1 MSVETEE
8 RVVEC
13 LSMAR
18 EAADKADAAVSPAET
33 RFWLRMKE
41 RWLRLAQTYRDTKQL
56 AAEWR
61 GAPASG
67 AASVKSIPTEH

>member
-1 MSVETEE
+1 
-8 RVVEC
+8 
-13 LSMAR
+13 
-18 EAADKADAAVSPAET
+18 
-33 RFWLRMKE
+33 MKE